1 MVHCPECEASI
12 DEERDVTFMDVDSK
26 MEGIF
31 RSSKRFYVVGC
42 ADCGAAIGTGV
53 AGGGG

>member
-12 DEERDVTFMDVDSK
+12 EEEQDVTFMDVDSK